1 MDEISQEIFNLLK
14 GANYKLRLFTQDGHK
29 TLEPSE
35 ASRFYV
41 FEKDLMVTVRQDDGS
56 YEVVIQAG
64 NGFNISDHLDLM
76 DSLKKIVHSH
86 LGNFS
91 VRKFDKTLEPK
102 DFKHQNVQ
110 ESQVFSRPFG
120 TIKTS
125 YVKAPN
131 RTKLIVKHSKRVD
144 EEKRGSRSRHIHK
157 IFIENKK
164 GEKFSFPYPY
174 VTGAKAMTRHVSEG
188 GTPYDNRGMTILQ
201 MCEDLFVMKNMLKG
215 VRHGKLIN
223 EENAGTVEHIKETIS
238 LIQKG
243 LRNSISKSGYNNVQE
258 NILERY
264 LDNDGNHVYNVTTK
278 EMLEEDEHQWYNKV
292 RSAIDR
298 TFNWGKIVP
307 PDSIANRR
315 RQSTD
320 VTDVTPVTTD
330 VTPVTTDVTPVTK
343 STVAID
349 NTSSDLIPLVNR
361 AGETVDFPVYLDV
374 NDPFYP
380 QRLRSWMIQHV
391 DSRNYETFLQR
402 KEDYRKN
409 TENKHIE
416 NGINIQDIKDK
427 RRYEEDQDRRRR
439 AIERLKALENFG
451 KGKGIGESMDNTTD
465 TTREHFQT
473 RLVSAMLE
481 LFKDRANLKMEID
494 PNDPEHPNNEDPGK
508 YASAMGEVAKL
519 SSLLSFLAMRTK
531 NDEAF
536 GVLTELSERIHDME
550 PEAMVMVYKM
560 AHAMDKSAQSSPTK
574 TEEST
579 MVSIEESIINTLTSI
594 IR

>member
-1 MDEISQEIFNLLK
+1 
-14 GANYKLRLFTQDGHK
+14 
-29 TLEPSE
+29 
-35 ASRFYV
+35 
-41 FEKDLMVTVRQDDGS
+41 
-56 YEVVIQAG
+56 
-64 NGFNISDHLDLM
+64 M

-307 PDSIANRR
+307 PVPPEPIVNRM

-320 VTDVTPVTTD
+320 VTPATTD
-330 VTPVTTDVTPVTK
+330 VTPVAR
-343 STVAID
+343 STEVID
-349 NTSSDLIPLVNR
+349 NAPLPIVGYSDTPL
-361 AGETVDFPVYLDV
+361 DFPVHLDKR
-374 NDPFYP
+374 DPFYKE
-380 QRLRSWMIQHV
+380 RLQSWMIQNV
-391 DSRNYETFLQR
+391 MSNQYDTFLE
-402 KEDYRKN
+402 KEELYRKA
-409 TENKHIE
+409 TEDRYKK
-416 NGINIQDIKDK
+416 NGISITDVKGRI
-427 RRYEEDQDRRRR
+427 RYQAEQLR
-439 AIERLKALENFG
+439 AIREKEREIQREKFRNRN
-451 KGKGIGESMDNTTD
+451 IGEAMDNTED

-560 AHAMDKSAQSSPTK
+560 AHAMDKSAQASPTK
-574 TEEST
+574 TEESEI
-579 MVSIEESIINTLTSI
+579 VSIEESIINTLTSV